1 MNIINSVTREVQTV
15 AINQNV
21 LFNSN
26 RVKSCSNC
34 GAIRHDEGSG
44 LFTLTQKGIYR
55 VHFNGNVTSATVGD
69 ISLAI
74 EVNGESISGGI
85 INEVVAVANDE
96 ANVSAEI
103 LVNVPCNCCMT
114 ISVGNISVENAILVD
129 NANIIIEKL
138 GC

>member
-1 MNIINSVTREVQTV
+1 MNIINSVTKEVQTV

-26 RVKSCSNC
+26 RVRSCANYS
-34 GAIRHDEGSG
+34 IRHDEGSG

-55 VHFNGNVTSATVGD
+55 VHFNGNVTSAVVGD

-96 ANVSAEI
+96 ANVSVEV
-103 LVNVPCNCCMT
+103 LVSVPCNCCMT
-114 ISVGNISVENAILVD
+114 VSVGNISTENAILVD

-138 GC
+138 GF

>member
-1 MNIINSVTREVQTV
+1 MNIINSVTKEVQTV

-26 RVKSCSNC
+26 RVGACANC
-34 GAIRHDEGSG
+34 NIIRHDEGSG

-55 VHFNGNVTSATVGD
+55 VHFNGNITSATVGD

-96 ANVSAEI
+96 ANVSAEV
-103 LVNVPCNCCMT
+103 LVYVPCNCCMT
-114 ISVGNISVENAILVD
+114 VSVGNVSTENAILVD

>member
-1 MNIINSVTREVQTV
+1 MNIINSVTKEVQTV

-26 RVKSCSNC
+26 RVKSCANC
-34 GAIRHDEGSG
+34 NNIRHDEGSG

-55 VHFNGNVTSATVGD
+55 VHFNGNVTSAVVGD

-96 ANVSAEI
+96 ANVSAEV
-103 LVNVPCNCCMT
+103 LVSVPCNCCMT
-114 ISVGNISVENAILVD
+114 VSVGNISTANAILVD